1 MFHFKIA
8 LPTATKAVNTA
19 ATAQLYIFPITP
31 RLVWQCPRAGSVGSE
46 LIAEWWR
53 GPALLA
59 NRALFGRSRRFL
71 HILFALGRMFR
82 LDRFQLSQKATVRVF
97 AHGDLEGAIGSTQR
111 K

>member
-1 MFHFKIA
+1 MDSSRWRRSFHRQ
-8 LPTATKAVNTA
+8 LQPPAV
-19 ATAQLYIFPITP
+19 LSDES
-31 RLVWQCPRAGSVGSE
+31 SVGRD

-71 HILFALGRMFR
+71 YILFALGRIFR
-82 LDRFQLSQKATVRVF
+82 LDRFQLSQKVTVRVF
-97 AHGDLEGAIGSTQR
+97 AHGDLEGAIGPAQR